1 MNIYDKITNCEKIA
15 CFIDGSNINQISV
28 IYKKDMV
35 KTHYYYDA
43 VISMINSTAKH
54 FLIEDITIC
63 GYETVNSKQTKSIF
77 KGSYTELQKAMRG
90 VI

>member
-1 MNIYDKITNCEKIA
+1 MNIYDKIMNCEKIA
-15 CFIDGSNINQISV
+15 CFIDGSNISHISI
-28 IYKKDMV
+28 IYKKDML
-35 KTHYYYDA
+35 KTQYYEA
-43 VISMINSTAKH
+43 VISIINSTAKH

-63 GYETVNSKQTKSIF
+63 GYETVNSTQTKSIF

>member
-1 MNIYDKITNCEKIA
+1 MNIYEKITKCDKIA
-15 CFIDGSNINQISV
+15 CFIDGSTINHISI
-28 IYKKDMV
+28 IYKKDML
-35 KTHYYYDA
+35 KTQYYDA
-43 VISMINSTAKH
+43 VISIINSIAKH